1 MTAQFCA
8 SACPCD
14 HPSCK
19 DHHIIHALACNT
31 DSCISTYV
39 SQQACYAEE
48 ERQKGYKKKDFK
60 QAKLD
65 FVDQMLK
72 WSGAKS
78 PSRVLDVGCG
88 IGGTTRILA
97 KNFPDAKTQGI
108 SASLGIAPLPAE
120 NVWLQTIMVRHGHRS
135 APAVMPVCIM
145 CVTVASHQA
154 DPCSRTRV
162 RMIHLCQVLP

>member
-1 MTAQFCA
+1 
-8 SACPCD
+8 
-14 HPSCK
+14 
-19 DHHIIHALACNT
+19 LACNP
-31 DSCISTYV
+31 DSCTSRYA
-39 SQQACYAEE
+39 SQHVRYTEE

-97 KNFPDAKTQGI
+97 KNFPDAKTQGP
-108 SASLGIAPLPAE
+108 SASLSIAALPAG
-120 NVWLQTIMVRHGHRS
+120 NVCLLI
-135 APAVMPVCIM
+135 VC
-145 CVTVASHQA
+145 
-154 DPCSRTRV
+154 
-162 RMIHLCQVLP
+162 

>member
-1 MTAQFCA
+1 VTAQSCT
-8 SACPCD
+8 SAHATQPHD
-14 HPSCK
+14 DPLCK
-19 DHHIIHALACNT
+19 GHHIIHALACNP
-31 DSCISTYV
+31 DSCTSTYA
-39 SQQACYAEE
+39 SQHVRYTEE

-97 KNFPDAKTQGI
+97 KNFPDAKTQGP
-108 SASLGIAPLPAE
+108 SASLSIAALPAG
-120 NVWLQTIMVRHGHRS
+120 NVCLLI
-135 APAVMPVCIM
+135 VC
-145 CVTVASHQA
+145 
-154 DPCSRTRV
+154 
-162 RMIHLCQVLP
+162 